1 MLIVPEGTDKYNNLF
16 CTIRAPDG
24 GDVAELLTQNGLVK
38 VVDWSLAM
46 MTAGAATL
54 RAAEKAAKLARR
66 CMWRSYV
73 APPPNPNSLIGKNF
87 LGTVV
92 EVASGDSIV
101 IADSDTGAERRVT
114 MSSIRA
120 PKMGNERRGIKPEP
134 WAHEAK
140 EFLRTRCVGKRVK
153 VSMEYQRKIP
163 TQGDGPEIVLDMGTV
178 LLPTDQLKGEDT
190 NNGVT
195 ELNVAEMLVLRGLAS
210 VVRHRNDDEDRS
222 LRYDDLMQAEQRA
235 IKGKKGVQNKD
246 KPAPVHHVNDIS
258 QNANKSKQFL
268 PFLQRAGTSHAIV
281 DYVLSGHR
289 LKLSVP
295 KEGALISF
303 AIAGVRC
310 PQRDEP
316 GAAEALRFVRHRCAQ
331 RDCEIDVEVRFC

>member
-1 MLIVPEGTDKYNNLF
+1 VT
-16 CTIRAPDG
+16 
-24 GDVAELLTQNGLVK
+24 
-38 VVDWSLAM
+38 
-46 MTAGAATL
+46 
-54 RAAEKAAKLARR
+54 
-66 CMWRSYV
+66 
-73 APPPNPNSLIGKNF
+73 PPPNPNSLIGKNF

-101 IADSDTGAERRVT
+101 IADADTGAERRVT

-178 LLPTDQLKGEDT
+178 LLPTDQLKGED

-222 LRYDDLMQAEQRA
+222 LKYDDLMQAEQRA

-268 PFLQRAGTSHAIV
+268 PFLQRAGTSHAVV

-331 RDCEIDVEVRFC
+331 RDCEIDVEVSFFLYSS